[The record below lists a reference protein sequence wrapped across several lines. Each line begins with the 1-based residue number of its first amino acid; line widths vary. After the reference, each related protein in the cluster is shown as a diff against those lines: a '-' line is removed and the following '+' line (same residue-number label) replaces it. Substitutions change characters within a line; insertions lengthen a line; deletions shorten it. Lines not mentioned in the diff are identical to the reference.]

1 MPRTFLIPRTNSSPI
16 VAVVERRT
24 NLASGGVPAALA
36 GFLALAA
43 AMGIGRFAFT
53 PVLPLMQQ
61 QWGLSL
67 AAGGVLAAANYA
79 GYLAGALTCT
89 LWRPRPVV
97 LVRVGLAAVAVLTA
111 GMALVPN
118 FSGWVLLRF
127 GAGFASAAVFVGVSV
142 LTVAAGSYAGVGS
155 GIALAGLL
163 VLVLG
168 QLAGSA
174 NVAWIALGALAAVLA
189 AMAWRPTRERQPAPP
204 RGPGP
209 PAPLPSSA
217 RPTPTATPRRL
228 VFCYAALGLGYILPA
243 TFLPAAARDLV
254 PDPAVFGWVWPIFGV
269 AAAVSTLAAAPLLH
283 RYGPLRVW
291 ALAHTVMAAGVL
303 APVARPGLPAVAVAA
318 VAVGAT
324 FMVATLAAMRAA
336 REVAPRATRLIA
348 AMTTAFAVGQLVGP
362 LLVRGDDLAA
372 PSVLAA
378 AVLLAAAAALL
389 LPHRL
394 KGHRRDDPTHRPDAP
409 AVARDDGPRPAGG
422 RRGADRRPAQGGTR
436 AVHPADAQPRTAD
449 PDTEGR

>member
-1 MPRTFLIPRTNSSPI
+1 
-16 VAVVERRT
+16 
-24 NLASGGVPAALA
+24 VPAALA
-36 GFLALAA
+36 GFLALAG

-61 QWGLSL
+61 QSGLSL

-79 GYLAGALTCT
+79 GYLAGALACT

-111 GMALVPN
+111 AMALVPN

-127 GAGFASAAVFVGVSV
+127 GAGFASAAVFVGVSL

-163 VLVLG
+163 VLVVG

-174 NVAWIALGALAAVLA
+174 NAAWIALGALAAVLA
-189 AMAWRPTRERQPAPP
+189 AMAWRPTRERPPAPP
-204 RGPGP
+204 RAPG
-209 PAPLPSSA
+209 PLPSSA

-378 AVLLAAAAALL
+378 AVLIATAAALL

-394 KGHRRDDPTHRPDAP
+394 KGHRRDDPTHDAGHRPDAP

-436 AVHPADAQPRTAD
+436 AVHPADAQPRAAD